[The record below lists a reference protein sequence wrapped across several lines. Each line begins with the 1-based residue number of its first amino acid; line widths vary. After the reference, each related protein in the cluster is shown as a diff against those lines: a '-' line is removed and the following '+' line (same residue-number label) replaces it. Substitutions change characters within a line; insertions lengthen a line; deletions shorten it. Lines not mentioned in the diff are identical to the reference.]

1 MPDQDRTTVGGVG
14 EVAVGPLSVTVTPL
28 SQGDELRLARQ
39 LRAEAERLAGDGWT
53 RCRPMLDA
61 MSAAG
66 AHADRMHAVAELVR
80 SAKQKEPLSERAVFE
95 FRSSAAGVVIE
106 LFARG
111 KAATPGLTLDGL
123 RAVVTEANAPD
134 VFAAMME
141 VIQGGEPDAKGNA

>member
-14 EVAVGPLSVTVTPL
+14 EVAVGPLLVTVTPL
-28 SQGDELRLARQ
+28 SQGDELRLSRQ

-53 RCRPMLDA
+53 RCRAMLEA
-61 MSAAG
+61 MTEAG

-80 SAKQKEPLSERAVFE
+80 SAKRKEPLSDEAVFDY
-95 FRSSAAGVVIE
+95 RSSAAGVALE

-123 RAVVTEANAPD
+123 RAAVTEANAPD